1 MLTWLDWFCRH
12 SSESLAALP
21 ASASAA
27 WQGTLSENQVV
38 YIDVPHGAVLPEIKP
53 GDVVELRVILAAN
66 YRPSPEGM
74 QGQTLTFVALLTSR
88 GSERGRGR
96 LVGVL
101 MPDGWTFA
109 IASTRLPTRTQA
121 DLTLKAP
128 FVDPEAEARA
138 RSKAGDFLRLVLA
151 YHAFGPMEA
160 REPIA
165 ATPRTRLVQGKPR
178 RDESLF
184 AMARLRPAH
193 DRLGRAAAKTPA
205 SWTLT
210 SRQEVGGHCKLQPH
224 GPNGTLAS

>member
-138 RSKAGDFLRLVLA
+138 RSKAEDFLRLVLA
-151 YHAFGPMEA
+151 
-160 REPIA
+160 
-165 ATPRTRLVQGKPR
+165 
-178 RDESLF
+178 S
-184 AMARLRPAH
+184 RLRPNGGSRA
-193 DRLGRAAAKTPA
+193 DRGDAADPARSGKAPPEREPLRHGTPTA
-205 SWTLT
+205 
-210 SRQEVGGHCKLQPH
+210 G
-224 GPNGTLAS
+224 A